1 MKIGITGSIAC
12 GKSTITEYLKKLGY
26 SVIDADKIGHE
37 VLKEVNIKRELIN
50 VFGEKILSKD
60 EIDRKVL
67 STIVFNDKNNL
78 KKLNSIV
85 HPRIRELIVEYQRI
99 LEDKSIQFLDVALLF
114 EIKFENLVDKVIVV
128 HTDLEQQLKR
138 LIERNKL
145 TKKQALLRINS
156 QIASKDKKKL
166 ADYVVDNSGDIES
179 SYRQI
184 DDILLQIKKESS

>member
-114 EIKFENLVDKVIVV
+114 ETKFENLVDKVIVV